1 MSVFVQRSVIE
12 SFSFNGKSV
21 RSVHVRGEG
30 ECLVAADVY
39 TAVGY
44 DRDSGRKAIQ
54 RLVPEK
60 YKVRLGDV
68 ITDLEGVDKFVHP
81 QGDQVLLKEPGL
93 YTFLVRCKRAE
104 ADPFMEWAME
114 VVLPREVRKLAEEH
128 QQAIKEKDN
137 VIALLNDDLTEAQEH
152 TRQLEFNNVGL
163 QGEIRAKDQVIE
175 DLIINRH
182 VPRRED
188 ADNVLCIID
197 KMSTEPHQYYAIRRQ
212 SKSLETHL
220 RQLRRRYPNMV
231 EVGRCDDANAVH
243 HWCRFK
249 DDVIE
254 KPNYYKNHFNLT
266 AEKRE
271 LFETAFDL
279 TIE

>member
-1 MSVFVQRSVIE
+1 MSLSLFNAAPVGAIE
-12 SFSFNGKSV
+12 VLFDKNNQPLFK
-21 RSVHVRGEG
+21 R
-30 ECLVAADVY
+30 ADL
-39 TAVGY
+39 
-44 DRDSGRKAIQ
+44 GRYLGIA
-54 RLVPEK
+54 
-60 YKVRLGDV
+60 KVRNNEISSHLIRKRIDIEGAHTNGALLGPCKNPHD
-68 ITDLEGVDKFVHP
+68 IFVTLD
-81 QGDQVLLKEPGL
+81 GAIYIASNSKKEKASAL
-93 YTFLVRCKRAE
+93 ILWLVKKGIE
-104 ADPFMEWAME
+104 
-114 VVLPREVRKLAEEH
+114 KIQEEH
-128 QQAIKEKDN
+128 QQAIEKKDAAL
-137 VIALLNDDLTEAQEH
+137 ALLNDDLTEAQEH

-212 SKSLETHL
+212 SKSLEVHL

-249 DDVIE
+249 DDVIQ

-266 AEKRE
+266 PEKRE

-279 TIE
+279 TIEQIK